1 MAKKGMVEREKKR
14 QNLVYKY
21 NSIRESLRSQIKT
34 SESFPNTFKLAAD
47 LEKLPFNS
55 MKVRLR
61 NRCFVT
67 GKPRGFY
74 RDFGLSRNML
84 RYMGHECLIPGLVK
98 SSW

>member
-14 QNLVYKY
+14 QRLVFKY
-21 NSIRESLRSQIKT
+21 NSKRQELRNGIKKSDSFATTLSLAS
-34 SESFPNTFKLAAD
+34 L
-47 LEKLPFNS
+47 LETLPLNS
-55 MKVRLR
+55 MKIRLR

-67 GKPRGFY
+67 GRPRGFY

>member
-1 MAKKGMVEREKKR
+1 MAKKGMIEREKKR
-14 QNLVYKY
+14 QYLVSKY
-21 NSIRESLRSQIKT
+21 SKKRLHLKKNIRFSDSFQKTLTLSNS
-34 SESFPNTFKLAAD
+34 
-47 LEKLPFNS
+47 LEKLPLNS
-55 MKVRLR
+55 LSIRLR

-84 RYMGHECLIPGLVK
+84 RDMGHDCLIPGLVK